1 MKMFGRFL
9 MTGCLALLLTVV
21 LVGCGEKDE
30 SGIDAN
36 IDVSGLTAQL
46 ESQDDQQVIDSL
58 GQLWQAGSRLK
69 PLLPKLI
76 ELLKHSNPE
85 VRQLASYNI
94 FVLGEDAKDAIEPI
108 KALLKTER
116 DPNAR
121 MQHVNTWNSIDPDNA
136 KPMGQN

>member
-1 MKMFGRFL
+1 MV
-9 MTGCLALLLTVV
+9 GCLGLLLTLG
-21 LVGCGEKDE
+21 LVGCGAKDE
-30 SGIDAN
+30 SGINAD

-46 ESQDDQQVIDSL
+46 DSTDDQQVIDSL
-58 GQLWQAGSRLK
+58 GQLWQAGPRLK

-94 FVLGEDAKDAIEPI
+94 YVLGEDAKEAIEPI
-108 KALLKTER
+108 KALMKTER

-136 KPMGQN
+136 TPMGQN